1 MWATFYIE
9 KLQKG
14 ETVEFRPRGNSMKPK
29 INSGDLVV
37 VAPIPPET
45 EIKDGDILLCKVKG
59 RQFLHLVSAVQGNRI
74 QISNNHGHVNGW
86 ISANAV
92 YGRMIENKGKD
103 SHEKK

>member
-14 ETVEFRPRGNSMKPK
+14 EAVEFRPHGNSMKPK

-37 VAPIPPET
+37 VSPISVDSKFE
-45 EIKDGDILLCKVKG
+45 EGDIVFCKVKG
-59 RQFLHLVSAVQGNRI
+59 RQYLHLVSAVQGNRI

-86 ISANAV
+86 ISSNAI
-92 YGRMIENKGKD
+92 YGKMTENKGKD
-103 SHEKK
+103 KS

>member
-14 ETVEFRPRGNSMKPK
+14 ETVEFRPHGNSMKPK

-37 VAPIPPET
+37 VSPISVDSKFE
-45 EIKDGDILLCKVKG
+45 EGDIVLCKVKG
-59 RQFLHLVSAVQGNRI
+59 RQYLHLVSAVQGNRI

-86 ISANAV
+86 ISSNAI
-92 YGRMIENKGKD
+92 YGKMTENKGKD
-103 SHEKK
+103 KS